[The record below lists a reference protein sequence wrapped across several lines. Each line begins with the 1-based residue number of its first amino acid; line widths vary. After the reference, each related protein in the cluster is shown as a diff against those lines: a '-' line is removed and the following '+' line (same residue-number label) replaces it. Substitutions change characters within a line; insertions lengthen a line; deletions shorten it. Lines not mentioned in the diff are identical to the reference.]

1 MSRLE
6 RRLKK
11 ANPYASVP
19 STRDQDKAARKQAKA
34 AAKTAAR
41 SAGHHAS
48 AAKGKVKARWPW

>member
-19 STRDQDKAARKQAKA
+19 STRDQEKAARKQAKA
-34 AAKTAAR
+34 DAKAADR
-41 SAGHHAS
+41 RAGHHAS
-48 AAKGKVKARWPW
+48 VRAGKPKPRWPW